1 MSSGEPENRPSG
13 ASAQAQKPPSRE
25 SLPRRR
31 RGYDV
36 AATDALIEH
45 LTAGRLELEREC
57 ARLRL
62 RVAGLETELSRVRE
76 REQLVSKALSAATAQ
91 ATTIREN
98 ARREAEAVLSKA
110 QAESKRRAER
120 ADRLERQRG
129 EAERELER
137 LRHLQRTVRTGLT
150 DFLTQA
156 VERLRSEQG
165 AGGASAESLAPQSDD
180 ARFDVGLA
188 PETPTAG

>member
-13 ASAQAQKPPSRE
+13 SSAQAHEAPSRE
-25 SLPRRR
+25 SLPRVR

-57 ARLRL
+57 ASLRL

-76 REQLVSKALSAATAQ
+76 REQLVSKALSAATAH

-98 ARREAEAVLSKA
+98 ARREAEDVLSKA
-110 QAESKRRAER
+110 HAESRRRVER
-120 ADRLERQRG
+120 AGRFERQRG

-137 LRHLQRTVRTGLT
+137 LRRLQRTVRTGLT

-156 VERLRSEQG
+156 VERLRAEQNGSEAY
-165 AGGASAESLAPQSDD
+165 AGPPEPRSDD
-180 ARFDVGLA
+180 DRFDVGVA
-188 PETPTAG
+188 PETPTAE